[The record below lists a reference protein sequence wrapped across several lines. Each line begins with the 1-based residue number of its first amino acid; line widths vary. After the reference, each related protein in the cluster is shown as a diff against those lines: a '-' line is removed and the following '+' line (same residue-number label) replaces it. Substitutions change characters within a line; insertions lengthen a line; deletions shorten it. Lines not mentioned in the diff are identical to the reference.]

1 MIILIVVIAVIV
13 VAVAVT
19 LLCVFLTKDNNKYIP
34 KSEVEIVN
42 SYDNTDELI
51 QKFPVNSPTT
61 VKEGIEKKIQ
71 NRLLTGFENWNRGFK
86 AWKKWGDILYTQD
99 SIYNVHGARLTLA
112 HYQDAMDDNLKKV
125 NIQMGDFNSMIIVD
139 KYAAIRYEIKTAGRA
154 GTVMEFVEFKDYGD
168 ELGTRV
174 VEGWGGPKD
183 DSYEDMCKFQG
194 DEEKAVQQQQINDM
208 INYIIPNG
216 ETDLNIKYK
225 IKYKIEYT
233 NPHDISI
240 LNIILEGIDKWNAG
254 ISVYKNW
261 LDSAYTSNAINYDS
275 RIQPRTMSKYKEE
288 MEDLTT
294 TYNIEKLYF
303 DHILI
308 RDNWAGIHYRYR
320 MENKQTR
327 VKTVGDRMQFLQ
339 FEEISSNLKII
350 LSWVK

>member
-34 KSEVEIVN
+34 NSEVEIVN

-125 NIQMGDFNSMIIVD
+125 NIQMGDFNIMIIVD

-174 VEGWGGPKD
+174 VEGWGRPKD
-183 DSYEDMCKFQG
+183 DNYEDMCKFQG
-194 DEEKAVQQQQINDM
+194 DEEKAVQQQQIDKM
-208 INYIIPNG
+208 LNYIIPSVTN
-216 ETDLNIKYK
+216 LNQ
-225 IKYKIEYT
+225 KYKIEYEIEYT
-233 NPHDISI
+233 EPHDIRI

-254 ISVYKNW
+254 ITAYESW
-261 LDSAYTSNAINYDS
+261 LDSAYDSNAISYDKS
-275 RIQPRTMSKYKEE
+275 IQPRNMVKYKQE
-288 MEDLTT
+288 METLTN
-294 TYNIEKLYF
+294 TYNIKKLYF
-303 DHILI
+303 DHIII

-320 MENKQTR
+320 MENIQTGE
-327 VKTVGDRMQFLQ
+327 KTVGDRMQFLQ
-339 FEEISSNLKII
+339 FEENLKII
-350 LSWVK
+350 FSWIK

>member
-1 MIILIVVIAVIV
+1 M
-13 VAVAVT
+13 
-19 LLCVFLTKDNNKYIP
+19 
-34 KSEVEIVN
+34 
-42 SYDNTDELI
+42 
-51 QKFPVNSPTT
+51 
-61 VKEGIEKKIQ
+61 
-71 NRLLTGFENWNRGFK
+71 TGFENWNRGFK

-194 DEEKAVQQQQINDM
+194 DEEKAVQQQQIDKM
-208 INYIIPNG
+208 LNYIIPSVTN
-216 ETDLNIKYK
+216 LNQ
-225 IKYKIEYT
+225 KYKIEYEIEYT
-233 NPHDISI
+233 EPHDIRI

-254 ISVYKNW
+254 ITAYESW
-261 LDSAYTSNAINYDS
+261 LDSAYDSNAISYDKS
-275 RIQPRTMSKYKEE
+275 IQPRNMVKYKQE
-288 MEDLTT
+288 METLTN
-294 TYNIEKLYF
+294 TYNIKKLYF
-303 DHILI
+303 DHIII

-320 MENKQTR
+320 MENIQTGE
-327 VKTVGDRMQFLQ
+327 KTVGDRMQFLQ
-339 FEEISSNLKII
+339 FEENLKII
-350 LSWVK
+350 FSWIK

>member
-1 MIILIVVIAVIV
+1 M
-13 VAVAVT
+13 
-19 LLCVFLTKDNNKYIP
+19 
-34 KSEVEIVN
+34 
-42 SYDNTDELI
+42 
-51 QKFPVNSPTT
+51 
-61 VKEGIEKKIQ
+61 
-71 NRLLTGFENWNRGFK
+71 TGFENWNRGFK

-194 DEEKAVQQQQINDM
+194 DEEKAVQQQQIDKM
-208 INYIIPNG
+208 LNYIIPSVTN
-216 ETDLNIKYK
+216 LNQ
-225 IKYKIEYT
+225 KYKIEYEIEYT
-233 NPHDISI
+233 EPHDIRI

-254 ISVYKNW
+254 ITAYESW
-261 LDSAYTSNAINYDS
+261 LDSAYDSNAISYDKS
-275 RIQPRTMSKYKEE
+275 IQPRNMVKYKQE
-288 MEDLTT
+288 METLTN
-294 TYNIEKLYF
+294 TYNIKKLYF
-303 DHILI
+303 DHIVI

-320 MENKQTR
+320 MENIQTGE
-327 VKTVGDRMQFLQ
+327 KTVGDRMQFLQ
-339 FEEISSNLKII
+339 FEENLKII
-350 LSWVK
+350 FSWIK

>member
-34 KSEVEIVN
+34 NSEVEIVN

-194 DEEKAVQQQQINDM
+194 DEEKAVQQQQIDKM
-208 INYIIPNG
+208 LNYIIPSVTN
-216 ETDLNIKYK
+216 LNQ
-225 IKYKIEYT
+225 KYKIEYEIEYT
-233 NPHDISI
+233 EPHDIRI

-254 ISVYKNW
+254 ITAYESW
-261 LDSAYTSNAINYDS
+261 LDNAYDSNAISYDS
-275 RIQPRTMSKYKEE
+275 RIQSRNMAKYKEE
-288 MEDLTT
+288 METLTQK
-294 TYNIEKLYF
+294 NLIEKLYF
-303 DHILI
+303 DHIII

-320 MENKQTR
+320 MKDRQTEEIS
-327 VKTVGDRMQFLQ
+327 VGDRMQFLK
-339 FEEISSNLKII
+339 FEGEDSNLKIVS
-350 LSWVK
+350 SWVK